1 MSLLHHIPRPA
12 ASRSGEPL
20 AGVDLS
26 KLSKI
31 RPKDIAVRF
40 CFGAAISL
48 VAGLISLAFGAT
60 AGGMFLAFP
69 AILPAALTLVEK
81 KEGTEAA
88 IHDLD
93 GTIIGAAA
101 LGAFALVAGAGLRAG
116 SAALALPAALATWLG
131 ASLTAYVVVEL
142 VRRRITRSGRAS
154 WTR

>member
-1 MSLLHHIPRPA
+1 MSLLDHIPPRAGSRPT
-12 ASRSGEPL
+12 EPL
-20 AGVDLS
+20 VGADLS

-31 RPKDIAVRF
+31 RPKDIVVRF
-40 CFGAAISL
+40 AFGAAISL
-48 VAGLISLAFGAT
+48 VAGLISLGFGAT

-69 AILPAALTLVEK
+69 AILPASLTLVEK

-93 GTIIGAAA
+93 GTILGAAA

-131 ASLTAYVVVEL
+131 ASLVAYVVVESL
-142 VRRRITRSGRAS
+142 RRRFST
-154 WTR
+154 TP